1 MAEYENNCFILH
13 GAVVWSEGLND
24 LRQLDDGYVICDEGL
39 CAGVYE
45 EIPEAYRD
53 FPVEDHWDGIIIP
66 GLVDLHVHAAQ
77 YNNRSLGM
85 DMELIEWLDKL
96 TFPEEARFAQDRDYA
111 VMSYD
116 AFAEDLFIGATTRA
130 VVFATADYLT
140 TLKLMDALEDR
151 GLVTYVG
158 KVNMDRNVPAAQ
170 GAVDAFIAMREREG
184 SRLKEDVE
192 SRLATVRQAVDR
204 VEAES
209 PKTVAAYRA
218 RLEEKMRELLES
230 ATVDEQRLITET
242 AIFADRVAVDE
253 ETVRLKSHCDQ
264 IESLLAG
271 DEPVGRKLDFLM
283 QEANREI
290 NTIGSKC
297 QNTEIANI
305 VVTVKAELEKIR
317 EQIQNLE

>member
-116 AFAEDLFIGATTRA
+116 GIR
-130 VVFATADYLT
+130 
-140 TLKLMDALEDR
+140 
-151 GLVTYVG
+151 LV
-158 KVNMDRNVPAAQ
+158 
-170 GAVDAFIAMREREG
+170 
-184 SRLKEDVE
+184 
-192 SRLATVRQAVDR
+192 
-204 VEAES
+204 
-209 PKTVAAYRA
+209 
-218 RLEEKMRELLES
+218 
-230 ATVDEQRLITET
+230 
-242 AIFADRVAVDE
+242 
-253 ETVRLKSHCDQ
+253 
-264 IESLLAG
+264 
-271 DEPVGRKLDFLM
+271 
-283 QEANREI
+283 
-290 NTIGSKC
+290 
-297 QNTEIANI
+297 
-305 VVTVKAELEKIR
+305 
-317 EQIQNLE
+317 